1 VPQAFY
7 HKSLIPAD
15 LQQHGWFCH
24 IEGRNEPAV
33 HEQFML
39 ANIFSFDDFAS
50 AERFVTTIDSLE
62 LEQRIYNTV
71 IVNPEN
77 NSVEVR
83 LMNPQYRVP
92 TTTEVRFA
100 RNLTINYINQQQDD
114 AAKPYLFIDFD
125 GTVRCVVETGDKN
138 KPFRAPVECDEVEV
152 FPQAI
157 ERLKQ
162 ARDEGYLIIG
172 VTNQSGITSRGIP
185 VSKVEA
191 CIEETKRQLE
201 MDFPVYY
208 AQSKDQY
215 YKPAIGMGIEAV
227 KQYGAIDFE
236 QSLMVGDNHRNG
248 DRGFAEGMGIRFEY
262 AVDFFNLTDEQMR
275 QCGKVEEEFN
285 VELLGDASTSE
296 LSKIDAYDLAT
307 SDVVTGDF
315 TTDSLKFSVLRKAEE
330 YLEDIDFKRGQEIK
344 LGGSVGLFGEDGSN
358 YKLRPIRIG
367 NFDDGMSM
375 DYKPAELSFQP
386 FMKTSDIWFAVSGWE
401 SNNVRMNSVRGKF
414 VQFDGGDYITMGA
427 TLSYNGYKN
436 QYHVESI
443 DGYVTTQSG
452 DTFGSDYSFY
462 RNEKGIYPVISLEN
476 TRYNFVGGYRAES
489 FNAEAPLKEESIEAP
504 YEVKVYVPSTAID
517 KPVTEREFRKRITET
532 QEFLSTLFGGFTT
545 LQAKGGYMS
554 DVEGLITEPVVVVAA
569 WAGRQDYADRLD
581 DLEEFLRA
589 KRTDWQ
595 QEVIGFEFE
604 NDFFMFPEYQDAAA
618 EFFLAES
625 RITPEEEKGE
635 SFFKDAEKNL
645 QKYISQMLG
654 MARPTTFTDES
665 GELVVVNQG
674 YGTEEDHRVLEEY
687 EKWLFKNC
695 ESLMVERGEYFSC
708 TMRYQAQMK
717 ECYYNSLMYSWEDKD
732 AQYYEGWVVSE
743 SLSLPIRHAW
753 IVKDGQVFDPTFDVL
768 RRDMNRKE
776 DERIY
781 YYGTHIPADF
791 IVLFMNYS
799 SYAGPYLF
807 DYFFYDTYG
816 EEAYDEFAGREPQG
830 NLEFSRSALRQ
841 MANPFMAEGDTH
853 DS

>member
-1 VPQAFY
+1 MPQAFY

-15 LQQHGWFCH
+15 LQQQGWFCH
-24 IEGRNEPAV
+24 IEGRNEPNV
-33 HEQFML
+33 QEQFML
-39 ANIFSFDDFAS
+39 ANIFIFDDFAS

-83 LMNPQYRVP
+83 LINPQYRVP
-92 TTTEVRFA
+92 TTMEVRFA

-125 GTVRCVVETGDKN
+125 GTVRCVVETGDLE
-138 KPFRAPVECDEVEV
+138 KPFRAPVECEEVEV

-162 ARDEGYLIIG
+162 ARDEGYLIVG

-248 DRGFAEGMGIRFEY
+248 DRGFAEGMDIRFEY
-262 AVDFFNLTDEQMR
+262 AVDFFNLTNKQMR

-315 TTDSLKFSVLRKAEE
+315 TTDSLKFSVLRK
-330 YLEDIDFKRGQEIK
+330 
-344 LGGSVGLFGEDGSN
+344 
-358 YKLRPIRIG
+358 
-367 NFDDGMSM
+367 
-375 DYKPAELSFQP
+375 
-386 FMKTSDIWFAVSGWE
+386 
-401 SNNVRMNSVRGKF
+401 
-414 VQFDGGDYITMGA
+414 
-427 TLSYNGYKN
+427 
-436 QYHVESI
+436 
-443 DGYVTTQSG
+443 
-452 DTFGSDYSFY
+452 
-462 RNEKGIYPVISLEN
+462 
-476 TRYNFVGGYRAES
+476 
-489 FNAEAPLKEESIEAP
+489 AEAPLKEESIEAP

-554 DVEGLITEPVVVVAA
+554 DVEGLITEPVVVVAT
-569 WAGRQDYADRLD
+569 WAGRQDYEKQLERLED
-581 DLEEFLRA
+581 FLRA

-635 SFFKDAEKNL
+635 SFF
-645 QKYISQMLG
+645 Q
-654 MARPTTFTDES
+654 
-665 GELVVVNQG
+665 
-674 YGTEEDHRVLEEY
+674 
-687 EKWLFKNC
+687 
-695 ESLMVERGEYFSC
+695 RG
-708 TMRYQAQMK
+708 
-717 ECYYNSLMYSWEDKD
+717 
-732 AQYYEGWVVSE
+732 
-743 SLSLPIRHAW
+743 
-753 IVKDGQVFDPTFDVL
+753 
-768 RRDMNRKE
+768 
-776 DERIY
+776 
-781 YYGTHIPADF
+781 
-791 IVLFMNYS
+791 
-799 SYAGPYLF
+799 
-807 DYFFYDTYG
+807 
-816 EEAYDEFAGREPQG
+816 
-830 NLEFSRSALRQ
+830 
-841 MANPFMAEGDTH
+841 
-853 DS
+853 

>member
-1 VPQAFY
+1 MPQAFY

-15 LQQHGWFCH
+15 LQQQGWFCH

-33 HEQFML
+33 QEQFML

-201 MDFPVYY
+201 IDFPVYY

-285 VELLGDASTSE
+285 
-296 LSKIDAYDLAT
+296 
-307 SDVVTGDF
+307 
-315 TTDSLKFSVLRKAEE
+315 
-330 YLEDIDFKRGQEIK
+330 
-344 LGGSVGLFGEDGSN
+344 
-358 YKLRPIRIG
+358 
-367 NFDDGMSM
+367 
-375 DYKPAELSFQP
+375 
-386 FMKTSDIWFAVSGWE
+386 
-401 SNNVRMNSVRGKF
+401 
-414 VQFDGGDYITMGA
+414 
-427 TLSYNGYKN
+427 
-436 QYHVESI
+436 
-443 DGYVTTQSG
+443 
-452 DTFGSDYSFY
+452 
-462 RNEKGIYPVISLEN
+462 
-476 TRYNFVGGYRAES
+476 
-489 FNAEAPLKEESIEAP
+489 AEAPLKEESIEAP

-569 WAGRQDYADRLD
+569 WASRQDYADRLD

-589 KRTDWQ
+589 KRMDWQ

-816 EEAYDEFAGREPQG
+816 VDAYDEFAGREPQG